1 MFREM
6 RRIKQ
11 LLPIE
16 QDKEILA
23 QTRRGV
29 LSVLGDD
36 DYPYGIPLNYVYDP
50 TYGEF
55 GSIFFHTALTGHKID
70 SIIACDRA
78 SFCVMDE
85 GTRNEGE
92 WWFNVNSVICFGRV
106 RVVEDPKL
114 KYDALAKLGTKY
126 FPPEVDLQREIDH
139 GSARVHIMELQIE
152 HMTGKHVQEK

>member
-11 LLPIE
+11 QLPLE

-29 LSVLGDD
+29 LSVLGDEG
-36 DYPYGIPLNYVYDP
+36 YPYGIPINFVYDP
-50 TYGEF
+50 DCGEL
-55 GSIFFHTALTGHKID
+55 GSVFFHSALAGHKVDAITT
-70 SIIACDRA
+70 CNKA
-78 SFCVMDE
+78 SFCVMDQ

-92 WWFNVNSVICFGRV
+92 WWYYVNSVICFGKV
-106 RVVEDPKL
+106 SVVEDPER
-114 KYDALAKLGTKY
+114 KYQSLAKLGKKY
-126 FPPEVDLQREIDH
+126 FPPEVDLQQEIDH
-139 GSARVHIMELQIE
+139 GSARVHMLELKIE